1 SQNKNNAYKN
11 HYKNSRHKNPR
22 KNRRKNRRN
31 LIKST
36 MNSQQEHKFGLL
48 VAASDYG
55 MRQLFTFDKED
66 NKARFTKYLETNYM
80 VHRNGDWLELS
91 AEGRPAWD
99 DEGGVIAKAK
109 EFGALVYNLPRHD

>member
-1 SQNKNNAYKN
+1 MAQSQNKNNAYKN
-11 HYKNSRHKNPR
+11 HYKNSRRKNPR

-31 LIKST
+31 LIKT
-36 MNSQQEHKFGLL
+36 
-48 VAASDYG
+48 ASDYG